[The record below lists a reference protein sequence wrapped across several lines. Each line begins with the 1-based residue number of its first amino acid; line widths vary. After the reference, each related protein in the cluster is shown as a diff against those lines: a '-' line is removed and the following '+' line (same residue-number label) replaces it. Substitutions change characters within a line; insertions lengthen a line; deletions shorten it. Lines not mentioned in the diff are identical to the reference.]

1 MTEWEAKQRLGVPTP
16 RERLTRTRDDAAGFA
31 SFLAGPVVA
40 KASGLAH
47 KTEAGAV
54 RFGLDPGGV
63 ARVWDE
69 LAALGD
75 GTVLVAEQ
83 VRGELE
89 LIVGG
94 FRDPQ
99 FGPVVSVGAG
109 GIAAEVFGD
118 AAFVL
123 SPVEPGELDR
133 ALAGLRASRLLDGW
147 RGAPPVDRAALAG
160 IVDAVGRLL
169 AVDPSVVEV
178 DCNPVLISGGRPLV
192 LDALVVTR

>member
-16 RERLTRTRDDAAGFA
+16 RERLTHTRDDAAGFA
-31 SFLAGPVVA
+31 SFIGGPVVA

-54 RFGLDPGGV
+54 RAGLDPQGV
-63 ARVWDE
+63 ARVWEE

-75 GTVLVAEQ
+75 GSVLVAEQ

-94 FRDPQ
+94 VRDPQ
-99 FGPVVSVGAG
+99 FGPVVSVGLG
-109 GIAAEVFGD
+109 GVAAEAFGD
-118 AAFVL
+118 AVFVL
-123 SPVEPGELDR
+123 APAEPGELDR
-133 ALAGLRASRLLDGW
+133 ALAGLRSARLLNGW
-147 RGAPPVDRAALAG
+147 RGAPPVDRAALGA

-169 AVDPSVVEV
+169 QEDESVVEV
-178 DCNPVLISGGRPLV
+178 DCNPVLVSGGKPLV